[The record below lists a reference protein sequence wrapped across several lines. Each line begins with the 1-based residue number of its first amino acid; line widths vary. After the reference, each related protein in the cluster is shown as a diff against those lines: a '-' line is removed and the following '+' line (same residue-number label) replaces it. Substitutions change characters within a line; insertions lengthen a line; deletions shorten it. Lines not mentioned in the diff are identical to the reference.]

1 MVYPARIQSTSYSSS
16 NTPSEVTRPPVH
28 IPEQTSSMATPGSL
42 RHLMNDDAL
51 ATHSSQSPRHSSAGP
66 AQAARHNSAMD
77 KVINRPSEPAPLSTL
92 DDSPFS
98 HWSSSAH
105 PLIAEICNLSDEE
118 AAEKIFQLTPSEYET
133 IAFQLGYGHLDA
145 EWTLDSDTQES
156 KTSRESSPT
165 SSDFWT
171 RYMKGETEVRERDEK
186 AAKQHAWVFPPRDR
200 EMARRVIDKYFQG
213 IHRYRPIMDED
224 AFKREYGRLSQ
235 ANISI
240 DGDFD
245 PGFIACAH
253 LVLALGTTVMD
264 LEAQQTKSALIEVPI
279 RGPPFPSL
287 PASGHPGHRKDEP
300 LSTSLPSGAAML
312 DRPVPAN
319 NYIFPLGHSTLFDK
333 DDVQENTDGIGKVA
347 DIWPTAS
354 YLFQEGIRVSK
365 AGAGTSIQDLQKML
379 MVYTWYSCRV
389 PVRALWRYV

>member
-1 MVYPARIQSTSYSSS
+1 
-16 NTPSEVTRPPVH
+16 
-28 IPEQTSSMATPGSL
+28 MATPGSL

-51 ATHSSQSPRHSSAGP
+51 ATHSSQSPRHSSAAP
-66 AQAARHNSAMD
+66 AQAARHSSAMD
-77 KVINRPSEPAPLSTL
+77 KVINRPTEIAAANLG
-92 DDSPFS
+92 DAPFS

-145 EWTLDSDTQES
+145 EWTLPDTPADT
-156 KTSRESSPT
+156 TSRESSPT

-171 RYMKGETEVRERDEK
+171 KYMKGETQVRERDEK
-186 AAKQHAWVFPPRDR
+186 AAKEHAWAFPPRDR
-200 EMARRVIDKYFQG
+200 EMARRVIDKYFEG
-213 IHRYRPIMDED
+213 IHRFRPIMDED

-240 DGDFD
+240 DGEFD

-253 LVLALGTTVMD
+253 LVFALGTTVMD
-264 LEAQQTKSALIEVPI
+264 MEAQQTKSALVEVPI
-279 RGPPFPSL
+279 RGPPIPFLPS
-287 PASGHPGHRKDEP
+287 SGHPGHPKDEP
-300 LSTSLPSGAAML
+300 LSTSLPSAAAML
-312 DRPVPAN
+312 DRAVPAN
-319 NYIFPLGHSTLFDK
+319 NYVFPLGHSTLFDK
-333 DDVQENTDGIGKVA
+333 DDVDKKTDGIGKVA

-354 YLFQEGIRVSK
+354 YLFQQGIRVSK
-365 AGAGTSIQDLQKML
+365 AGTATSIQDLQKML

-389 PVRALWRYV
+389 PVRALWRYVKPLDSSCRRSNLLGLLGWCVT